1 MDSSTSNSIQIV
13 LLIILLIGSGFFSAS
28 ETALMSLSKIKMRHM
43 EEDGVKGAKL
53 VSTLIEDSNR
63 LLTSILIG
71 NNIVNIAATSITTSL
86 FTAMLGAQGVA
97 IATGLMTVLVLIF
110 GEITPKTISANN
122 PEKASLV
129 VAKPIKFFVTILTP
143 IVWIFNI
150 ITKVIFKLF
159 GVDDKGV
166 KPFIT
171 EEELKTMVN
180 VSHEE
185 GLLEMEERE
194 IINNVFEFGDMQA
207 KEAMFQRLDIVAIDM
222 EDSYEEIIDLFKT
235 EKLSRMP
242 VYEETIDDII
252 GILNIKDIIFLSDEE
267 IENFDIK
274 KYMREAFFTYEFKKI
289 TQLLEEMK
297 KDKSQMAIVVDEYGG
312 TAGLITIED
321 LVEVIVGD
329 IEDEYD
335 EEEDEIQVISP
346 NEFLVDGS
354 TKISDVNEILNIEL
368 ESEEFDSIGGYII
381 GYIRHIPEENEIIE
395 MDNIKFNIESVDK
408 NRIKKI
414 RIML

>member
-1 MDSSTSNSIQIV
+1 
-13 LLIILLIGSGFFSAS
+13 
-28 ETALMSLSKIKMRHM
+28 
-43 EEDGVKGAKL
+43 
-53 VSTLIEDSNR
+53 
-63 LLTSILIG
+63 
-71 NNIVNIAATSITTSL
+71 
-86 FTAMLGAQGVA
+86 
-97 IATGLMTVLVLIF
+97 
-110 GEITPKTISANN
+110 
-122 PEKASLV
+122 
-129 VAKPIKFFVTILTP
+129 
-143 IVWIFNI
+143 
-150 ITKVIFKLF
+150 
-159 GVDDKGV
+159 
-166 KPFIT
+166 
-171 EEELKTMVN
+171 
-180 VSHEE
+180 
-185 GLLEMEERE
+185 
-194 IINNVFEFGDMQA
+194 
-207 KEAMFQRLDIVAIDM
+207 M